1 MGALRL
7 APMTYRDI
15 ERDPRALLQAAGL
28 VSVAGAA
35 RGLGAIEHE
44 GVVGLV
50 GSIAVGLVT
59 WLGAGG
65 LIWMIGDRRFSR
77 SSTFAE
83 VMRTVGFAAAPL
95 LVLAL
100 RALPLGA
107 ADSLIW
113 IGAHAW
119 ATLAL
124 ATAAR
129 EALDINTG
137 QALVVCLLSLI
148 AGFALLVVVG
158 MLVGHWGAFD

>member
-1 MGALRL
+1 MHAQYLRPKLIL
-7 APMTYRDI
+7 AHPLAAKFKAVHQVGYGSRG
-15 ERDPRALLQAAGL
+15 RGRQQRRHPAPR
-28 VSVAGAA
+28 
-35 RGLGAIEHE
+35 
-44 GVVGLV
+44 
-50 GSIAVGLVT
+50 
-59 WLGAGG
+59 
-65 LIWMIGDRRFSR
+65 
-77 SSTFAE
+77 
-83 VMRTVGFAAAPL
+83 MRE